1 MKLSMKASLLNQY
14 WTDIYYHL
22 HYPHKEKI
30 THQVIRILQH
40 VDKQDNVGINE
51 IAEYINVS
59 QNTASEHVKRMMQKG
74 FLEKKRD
81 RHDERRVT
89 LHLTELGKEI
99 LFRNTSLDEK
109 KLTKILDKLS
119 EDERLI
125 VEKALKLLSEC
136 AKKCM

>member
-1 MKLSMKASLLNQY
+1 MKASLLNQY

-40 VDKQDNVGINE
+40 VDKQGNVGINE

-81 RHDERRVT
+81 RLDERRVT

-109 KLTKILDKLS
+109 KLTKILDELS

-125 VEKALKLLSEC
+125 VEKSLKLLSER

>member
-1 MKLSMKASLLNQY
+1 MPNQASQLNQY

-40 VDKQDNVGINE
+40 VDKHGNVSINE
-51 IAEYINVS
+51 IAEFINVS
-59 QNTASEHVKRMMQKG
+59 QNTASEHIKRIIQKG

-81 RHDERRVT
+81 YLDERRVI
-89 LHLTELGKEI
+89 LHLTELGKEV
-99 LFRNTSLDEK
+99 LHHHTSLDES
-109 KLTKILDKLS
+109 KLTKILDGLS
-119 EDERLI
+119 EEERSVI
-125 VEKALKLLSEC
+125 EKSLKLLSEC